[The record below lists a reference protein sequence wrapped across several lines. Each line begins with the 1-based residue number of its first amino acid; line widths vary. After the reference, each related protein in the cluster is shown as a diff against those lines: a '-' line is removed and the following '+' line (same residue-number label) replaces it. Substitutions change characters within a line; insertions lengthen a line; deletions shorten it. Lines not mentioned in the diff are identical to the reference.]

1 MALVRDF
8 PLFPLGLVAL
18 PTELVPLHIFEER
31 YKAMIGRC
39 LDEQSEFGIVWMAE
53 DGLRPIGCACE
64 IAEVVERLEDGR
76 INLIARGTR
85 PFRIEE
91 RQEEL
96 PYPAGTVE
104 FLDDRAESADA
115 DAAEAAHAA
124 YADLVSEATDRTP
137 DMDEIGAMSAYQ
149 MAATVEFGLDAKQ
162 GLLDLRSEAARLKLV
177 DAAVPRGDQAARLRQ
192 PRAGA
197 GAVERQGAL
206 RGVGGG
212 AGELRLGRGAAKRAG
227 RFVHG
232 MRA

>member
-1 MALVRDF
+1 VVPLVRDF

-31 YKAMIGRC
+31 YKTMIGRC
-39 LDEQSEFGIVWMAE
+39 LEEESEFGIVWMAE

-85 PFRIEE
+85 PFRIEA
-91 RQEEL
+91 RQDEL

-104 FLDDRAESADA
+104 FLEDRTEEPDPEL
-115 DAAEAAHAA
+115 AEAAHAA

-137 DMDEIGAMSAYQ
+137 DLDEIGSMSAYE

-162 GLLDLRSEAARLKLV
+162 GLLDLRSES
-177 DAAVPRGDQAARLRQ
+177 ARLRLVTRLF
-192 PRAGA
+192 RAA
-197 GAVERQGAL
+197 IK
-206 RGVGGG
+206 
-212 AGELRLGRGAAKRAG
+212 RLDFVSRAQARARSNG
-227 RFVHG
+227 KVHFE
-232 MRA
+232 A